1 MKTRH
6 ELKARAASI
15 SPTLQVGK
23 EGITQGVIE
32 ELERQLKKS
41 LLVKV
46 KILKSAR
53 EKVDKRDIIR
63 SLAELSGSEL
73 VEERGN
79 TAVFCR
85 KR

>member
-1 MKTRH
+1 MKVRH
-6 ELKARAASI
+6 ELKGRAASI
-15 SPTLQVGK
+15 SPTLQIGK
-23 EGITQGVIE
+23 EGITRGVIE
-32 ELERQLKKS
+32 ELEKQLKKS

-63 SLAELSGSEL
+63 SLAELSCSEL

-79 TAVFCR
+79 TVVFCR

>member
-1 MKTRH
+1 MKARH

-23 EGITQGVIE
+23 EGITRGVIE
-32 ELERQLKKS
+32 ELEKQLKKS

>member
-1 MKTRH
+1 MKARH

-23 EGITQGVIE
+23 EGITRGVIE
-32 ELERQLKKS
+32 ELEKQLKKS

-79 TAVFCR
+79 PAVFCR